1 MSIVKITAT
10 INKGKDK
17 IVRSI
22 EVNEKDYEHS
32 YFEDILWN
40 EENYLRKEMGKE
52 YGQPVDFVDWEVIK
66 EEDNDR

>member
-32 YFEDILWN
+32 CFEDILWN

-52 YGQPVDFVDWEVIK
+52 YGQPVDFVEWEEIK

>member
-1 MSIVKITAT
+1 MLDLYKIEGT
-10 INKGKDK
+10 
-17 IVRSI
+17 
-22 EVNEKDYEHS
+22 VNLDQHS
-32 YFEDILWN
+32 CFEDILWN